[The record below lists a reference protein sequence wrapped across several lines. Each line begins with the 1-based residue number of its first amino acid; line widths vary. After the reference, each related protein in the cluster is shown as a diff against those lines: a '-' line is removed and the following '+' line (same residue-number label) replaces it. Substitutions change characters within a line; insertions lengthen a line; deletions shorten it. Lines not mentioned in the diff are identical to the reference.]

1 VQLQVDSP
9 SSCQSAQNADA
20 RERERATAPETCLRQ
35 VRQDIQGAGQAE
47 GAHQDTLGCPY
58 ISLRILWQR
67 TEKSTELKSPHV
79 HSRPQERV
87 YRLWQILLNSSY
99 LEYSSKRQTRN
110 EHLALFIKMNLF
122 PDFKKC
128 FQVFFFCL
136 FLLTEIKPNGYH
148 INIFF
153 CE

>member
-1 VQLQVDSP
+1 MQLQVDSP
-9 SSCQSAQNADA
+9 SSCQSAQDANA

-35 VRQDIQGAGQAE
+35 VRQDIQGARQAE

-122 PDFKKC
+122 PDLKNASKYYFLSIFAYRNKAKWLPC
-128 FQVFFFCL
+128 KN
-136 FLLTEIKPNGYH
+136 FLL
-148 INIFF
+148 
-153 CE
+153 